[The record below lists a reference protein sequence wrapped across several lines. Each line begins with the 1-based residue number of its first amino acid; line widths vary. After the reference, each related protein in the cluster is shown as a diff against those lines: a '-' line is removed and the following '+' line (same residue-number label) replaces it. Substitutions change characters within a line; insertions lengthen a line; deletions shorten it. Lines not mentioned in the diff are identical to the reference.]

1 MTEPEY
7 SFEQFLRLQQMKS
20 GLASDSSL
28 YQEVAIW
35 LSEGYQGEDDRSQ
48 DNQIYQNTNLQG

>member
-20 GLASDSSL
+20 GLADDLSL
-28 YQEVAIW
+28 YQKVAIW
-35 LSEGYQGEDDRSQ
+35 LSEGFKGEDDESQ

>member
-7 SFEQFLRLQQMKS
+7 SFEHFLRFQQMKS
-20 GLASDSSL
+20 DLGNNSSL

-35 LSEGYQGEDDRSQ
+35 LSEGFQGEDDRFQ